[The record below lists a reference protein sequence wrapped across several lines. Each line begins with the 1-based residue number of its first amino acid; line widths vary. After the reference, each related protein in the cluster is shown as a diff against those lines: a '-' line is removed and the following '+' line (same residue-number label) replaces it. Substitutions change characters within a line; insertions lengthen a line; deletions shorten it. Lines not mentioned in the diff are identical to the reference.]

1 MSQREEGPIRK
12 ADDIGKGEGG
22 EGFWTP
28 RRIIVAIVIGLL
40 VIFAILNRED
50 AEVDF
55 GPVQATLPL
64 FVVIALCGLVGF
76 AAGYFM
82 RGRIQKRD

>member
-12 ADDIGKGEGG
+12 ADDIGKGESG

-28 RRIIVAIVIGLL
+28 RRIVAAVVVVLL
-40 VIFAILNRED
+40 LTFAILNRED

-76 AAGYFM
+76 AAGYFI
-82 RGRIQKRD
+82 RGRHEKHD